1 MFPGGGTGPMCS
13 SACRLTIYQSRVYMF
28 GTNVEIY

>member
-1 MFPGGGTGPMCS
+1 MFPGGGTGRLCS
-13 SACRLTIYQSRVYMF
+13 SARRLTIYQSSVYMF